1 MSEVDPE
8 EILTAAELRL
18 YKRSEDVTNT
28 TLTLNIFTVKP
39 GYNDG

>member
-1 MSEVDPE
+1 MTEVDPE

-28 TLTLNIFTVKP
+28 TLALNIFTVKS
-39 GYNDG
+39 GYKDG